1 MASNREGLWRSSQS
15 ARQSIDDGGA
25 VRATFRKRE
34 HKTASV
40 IVRDEIDAL
49 RSQLAELQAAGDW
62 SDEECR
68 FTNSRTMRAVKAIVD
83 SVAAT
88 DVTVLVWGESG
99 VGKEIIPKLL
109 HRKSPRRDCPFVKVN
124 CAALPLELLESEL
137 FGYERGAFTGAHR
150 QKAGKFAMAN
160 TGTIFLDE
168 IGELPWPLQ
177 AKLLHIL
184 QDREFSRLGSEETI
198 RVDVRV
204 VAATNKALGLLVQR
218 GLFRE
223 DLYYRLNVV
232 NIHVPALRHRREEI
246 PFLVDYFLGQ
256 FSRQYGRRRTT
267 VSADAMQRFMEYPWP
282 GNIRQ
287 LENTVKRIVVLD
299 SEAWVAE
306 ELVLGEPGGEG
317 AASTEDA
324 TPMRGFEDLRDV
336 AGLGLKEI
344 GQRAGDVAE
353 RRALRQVLEEVRWN
367 RMEAARRLKVNY
379 KTILTKIE
387 KYGIGS
393 GGSDSS
399 LFALGL
405 MLLGT
410 A

>member
-1 MASNREGLWRSSQS
+1 LRE
-15 ARQSIDDGGA
+15 RQ
-25 VRATFRKRE
+25 E
-34 HKTASV
+34 KTGSV
-40 IVRDEIDAL
+40 VVRDEIDAL
-49 RSQLAELQAAGDW
+49 RSQLADLRGADDW
-62 SDEECR
+62 SDEEWR
-68 FTNSRTMRAVKAIVD
+68 FTNSRAMRAVKAIVD

-109 HRKSPRRDCPFVKVN
+109 HRKSPRRDHPFVKVN

-137 FGYERGAFTGAHR
+137 FGYDRGAFTGAHR

-160 TGTIFLDE
+160 KGTIFLDE

-204 VAATNKALGLLVQR
+204 VAATNKDLGLLVQR
-218 GLFRE
+218 RLFRE

-232 NIHVPALRHRREEI
+232 NIHVQALQHRREEI
-246 PFLVDYFLGQ
+246 PFLVDYFLRQ
-256 FSRQYGRRRTT
+256 FSQQYGRRRTA
-267 VSADAMQRFMEYPWP
+267 VSADTMQRFMEYAWP
-282 GNIRQ
+282 GNIRE
-287 LENTVKRIVVLD
+287 LENTVKRIVVLG

-306 ELVLGEPGGEG
+306 ELVLGEARGESSASAEATAPTGGF
-317 AASTEDA
+317 D
-324 TPMRGFEDLRDV
+324 DLRYV

-344 GQRAGDVAE
+344 GQRAVAAAE
-353 RRALRQVLEEVRWN
+353 RLALQRVLEDVRWN

-379 KTILTKIE
+379 KTILSKIE
-387 KYGIGS
+387 KYGIGR
-393 GGSDSS
+393 GRIAGS
-399 LFALGL
+399 LVALGL
-405 MLLGT
+405 VLIG
-410 A
+410 AA

>member
-1 MASNREGLWRSSQS
+1 LRE
-15 ARQSIDDGGA
+15 RQ
-25 VRATFRKRE
+25 E
-34 HKTASV
+34 KTGSV
-40 IVRDEIDAL
+40 VVRDEIDAL
-49 RSQLAELQAAGDW
+49 RSQLADLRGADDW
-62 SDEECR
+62 SDEEWR
-68 FTNSRTMRAVKAIVD
+68 FTNSRAMRAVKAIVD

-109 HRKSPRRDCPFVKVN
+109 HRKSPRRDHPFVKVN

-137 FGYERGAFTGAHR
+137 FGYDRGAFTGAHR

-160 TGTIFLDE
+160 KGTIFLDE

-204 VAATNKALGLLVQR
+204 VAATNKDLGLLVQR
-218 GLFRE
+218 RLFRE

-232 NIHVPALRHRREEI
+232 NIHVQALQHRREEI
-246 PFLVDYFLGQ
+246 PFLVDYFLRQ
-256 FSRQYGRRRTT
+256 FSQQYGRRRTA
-267 VSADAMQRFMEYPWP
+267 VSADTMQRFMEYAWP
-282 GNIRQ
+282 GNIRE
-287 LENTVKRIVVLD
+287 LENTVKRIVVLG

-306 ELVLGEPGGEG
+306 ELVLGEARGESSASAEATAPTGGF
-317 AASTEDA
+317 D
-324 TPMRGFEDLRDV
+324 DLRYV

-344 GQRAGDVAE
+344 AQRAVAAAE
-353 RRALRQVLEEVRWN
+353 RLALQRVLEDVRWN

-379 KTILTKIE
+379 KTILSKIE
-387 KYGIGS
+387 KYGIGR
-393 GGSDSS
+393 GRIAGS
-399 LFALGL
+399 LVALGL
-405 MLLGT
+405 VLIG
-410 A
+410 AA

>member
-1 MASNREGLWRSSQS
+1 MSQQLVVEAPVS
-15 ARQSIDDGGA
+15 
-25 VRATFRKRE
+25 ATFHERDR
-34 HKTASV
+34 KTASNG
-40 IVRDEIDAL
+40 VRAEIDSL
-49 RSQLAELQAAGDW
+49 RAQLAGRQAPDDCAE
-62 SDEECR
+62 DEWR
-68 FTNSRTMRAVKAIVD
+68 FTNSRAMRAVKATVD

-109 HRKSPRRDCPFVKVN
+109 HCKAPRRDHPFVKVN

-137 FGYERGAFTGAHR
+137 FGYDRGAFTGAHR
-150 QKAGKFAMAN
+150 QKAGKFAVAN
-160 TGTIFLDE
+160 RGTIFLDE
-168 IGELPWPLQ
+168 VGELPWPLQ

-204 VAATNKALGLLVQR
+204 VAATNKDLGLLVQR
-218 GLFRE
+218 RLFRE

-246 PFLVDYFLGQ
+246 PFLVDHFLRQ
-256 FSRQYGRRRTT
+256 FSRQYGRRRTA
-267 VSADAMQRFMEYPWP
+267 VSADTMHRFMEYPWP
-282 GNIRQ
+282 GNIRE

-299 SEAWVAE
+299 SEVWVAG
-306 ELVLGEPGGEG
+306 ELVNGTAPR
-317 AASTEDA
+317 EDCA
-324 TPMRGFEDLRDV
+324 PREAVMPLARQDDLRAV
-336 AGLGLKEI
+336 NGLGLKEI
-344 GQRAGDVAE
+344 GQRAVEVAE

-387 KYGIGS
+387 RYGIGAW
-393 GGSDSS
+393 DRTVDPPSS
-399 LFALGL
+399 VTG
-405 MLLGT
+405 
-410 A
+410 